1 MSASDLPARDNVPEN
16 YKWNASSVFASRAAW
31 EAEFKRAMSSVAR
44 VRRHSGLIG
53 KGRTQ
58 LLAAMRDIEALT
70 RRTGRLVTYA
80 VMDHHVET
88 TQPEAAR
95 LYGRAM
101 GLVGQVMSAQSFLD
115 PQLLRVGR
123 TKLRQWMKAEPL
135 LAKYAHYYDDLFRKQ
150 KHVRSAEV
158 EEVLGMLA
166 DPFSGPHMLNNMLT
180 SADFQFR
187 PARSTAGVEL
197 PVAQSTFDELMAN
210 PDREVRRTA
219 FESYTGQY
227 LAFKNTSAQN
237 LVSSIKQNVLM
248 MRARRQRTTLD
259 MALFESNI
267 PGRVFTNLLSIFR
280 KNLPTWHKYWAVRKR
295 ALAVDTLQPYDI
307 WAPMAASRPSVTYEQ
322 AVDWVCAGMAPLGE
336 EYVQAMRRGCL
347 EQRWVD
353 SMPSKGK
360 TDGAFSAGSPG
371 THPFILMSWD
381 HNIFS
386 VSTLAHELGHSMHS
400 YMAWQTQPLVYSNY
414 SLFVAEVASNFN
426 QAMTR
431 GHLLKSNTEKAFQ
444 INVLE
449 EALSNF
455 HRYFFIMPT
464 LARFELEVHQRIER
478 GAGLT
483 ASDLNALMADLFT
496 EGYGEQMHVDREQV
510 GITWATFGHMY
521 SDYYVYQ
528 YATGISGA
536 NALAKRILDG
546 VPGAAG
552 AYVDFL
558 KAGGSQYPL
567 ELLKKAGVNLATPKP
582 VESAFGVLSE
592 YVDKLD
598 ELTR

>member
-1 MSASDLPARDNVPEN
+1 
-16 YKWNASSVFASRAAW
+16 
-31 EAEFKRAMSSVAR
+31 
-44 VRRHSGLIG
+44 
-53 KGRTQ
+53 
-58 LLAAMRDIEALT
+58 
-70 RRTGRLVTYA
+70 
-80 VMDHHVET
+80 
-88 TQPEAAR
+88 
-95 LYGRAM
+95 
-101 GLVGQVMSAQSFLD
+101 
-115 PQLLRVGR
+115 
-123 TKLRQWMKAEPL
+123 
-135 LAKYAHYYDDLFRKQ
+135 
-150 KHVRSAEV
+150 
-158 EEVLGMLA
+158 
-166 DPFSGPHMLNNMLT
+166 
-180 SADFQFR
+180 
-187 PARSTAGVEL
+187 
-197 PVAQSTFDELMAN
+197 
-210 PDREVRRTA
+210 
-219 FESYTGQY
+219 
-227 LAFKNTSAQN
+227 
-237 LVSSIKQNVLM
+237 
-248 MRARRQRTTLD
+248 
-259 MALFESNI
+259 
-267 PGRVFTNLLSIFR
+267 
-280 KNLPTWHKYWAVRKR
+280 
-295 ALAVDTLQPYDI
+295 
-307 WAPMAASRPSVTYEQ
+307 
-322 AVDWVCAGMAPLGE
+322 
-336 EYVQAMRRGCL
+336 MRRGCL
-347 EQRWVD
+347 DERWVD

-371 THPFILMSWD
+371 TYPFILMSWD

-400 YMAWQTQPLVYSNY
+400 YLAWQTQPLVYSNY

-431 GHLLKSNTEKAFQ
+431 GHLLKSNLDKAFQ

-478 GAGLT
+478 GAGLG

-496 EGYGEQMHVDREQV
+496 EGYGEQMHVDRDQV

-567 ELLKKAGVNLATPKP
+567 ELLQKAGVNLATPKP
-582 VESAFGVLSE
+582 VESAFAVLSE